1 MNSELSLVDNTRFL
15 YMDANWLRTTKTRR
29 PEDVGLSHCFA
40 WLQSFLQVAVALRRT
55 PVVVDRIPFTKIH
68 NKHLPVSEDID
79 AYCDLN
85 GLEAV
90 SEDGLARRQFP
101 CIKTSD
107 FDIDAFPSNTV
118 RTVIAAPDKQST
130 LISADDDKHTVLA
143 IEYPSVHL
151 CVFET
156 PHAPTA
162 NRSWRVAPLPFSRN
176 IRQLGDAVVADMSK
190 DGGYM
195 AVKVRHKHQF
205 VFFSSPTQR
214 NLWHR
219 ARMYA
224 EISVYN
230 LRATLRHIPPETPIY
245 LMMDARNERFY
256 DSLLRHY
263 PKLRLYY
270 DYPDLYRLR
279 HPVDGEAPNNY
290 ILYATEIHIFQ
301 HARAGF
307 SNRPPHLTPDN
318 VYELRKPGALLT
330 LLCLPHSTWEWIRH
344 SRIKKFIM
352 RRLRKLRK
360 R

>member
-1 MNSELSLVDNTRFL
+1 
-15 YMDANWLRTTKTRR
+15 MDANWLRTTKTRR
-29 PEDVGLSHCFA
+29 PRSIGLSHCFK
-40 WLQSFLQVAVALRRT
+40 WLQDFLQVAVALRRT
-55 PVVVDRIPFTKIH
+55 PVIVDRVPLTKIF
-68 NKHLPVSEDID
+68 NKYIHVSEDVD

-85 GLEAV
+85 GLEV
-90 SEDGLARRQFP
+90 VGEDGLARRQLP

-107 FDIDAFPSNTV
+107 FDIDAFPSSTV
-118 RTVIAAPDKQST
+118 RTVIAAPHKQST

-143 IEYPSVHL
+143 IKYLDAHL
-151 CVFET
+151 SIFET

-195 AVKVRHKHQF
+195 AVKLRHTYQLE
-205 VFFSSPTQR
+205 FFPSPAQR
-214 NLWHR
+214 NLWHL

-230 LRATLRHIPPETPIY
+230 LRATLRHVPPETPIY

-330 LLCLPHSTWEWIRH
+330 LLCLPRSTWEWICHGRL
-344 SRIKKFIM
+344 KKLIM